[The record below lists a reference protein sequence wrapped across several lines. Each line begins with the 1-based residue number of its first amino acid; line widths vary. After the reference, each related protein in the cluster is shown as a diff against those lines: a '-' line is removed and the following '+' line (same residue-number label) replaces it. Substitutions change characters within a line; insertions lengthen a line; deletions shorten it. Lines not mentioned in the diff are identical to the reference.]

1 MWCCWFVT
9 VAVLLL
15 TSGAHSADEEAID
28 SSRSSRELTQDDFRA
43 VDSEKWRAI
52 EYQVPDNQDWMPAD
66 GSISSSLPTA
76 EEEPVLKRRRPGR
89 KRKRRPQNFDREY
102 QNEDDPYTDRLPA
115 RPRPRRPQRLDQWRD
130 EMLAEEPF
138 RPMRNYNRR
147 RLYPKYEEEAAKTE
161 EKDAYDDESKG
172 EDIELRASQSIQITQ
187 ENDDRKTETVTEK
200 IRDPFTALNQE
211 QTNRRRPYSKRKY
224 ANKDED
230 EEQVQTTD
238 MPDSMSSNSLDL
250 KTLLKQSG
258 GISLSELLQQKNLT
272 LADLLK
278 DDEDDK
284 PKRYNANSNNRRLPP
299 IRKYTKQN
307 EYNDDDSEFTTIKE
321 NLLLQKKRTSANTDN
336 KQNIPLFNSAE
347 PIDITTDHRIFVPS
361 HPKYYTSVD
370 YKPNI
375 KELHID
381 KTTESFSTTT
391 APLSEKTSESFSIIS
406 STVTFSTS
414 ENPTTVRSKNHFK
427 VRPLNTLP
435 PTLAKLK
442 NLAAKTTMKSVVNSE
457 TENYPKL
464 PSIPP
469 KAFKINL
476 NELFGVTKPYIS
488 TQSPTTEGPMK
499 ISVNINQLFQTP
511 EKNEPDSNLVITENN
526 KVKNKYV
533 KEEREKIVAL
543 SAKDE
548 IMEVLSDSTSR
559 ENLTRLLKL
568 RNMTVEELVAQ
579 RERGSSQKHLADI
592 FHNQTK
598 EPEPAEE
605 IVVSQIM
612 KDSPS
617 DYKSSVVDPPSLF
630 ETFPVF
636 KQRPNINIPSDETE
650 YYTSVIE
657 LPSKTRESRQ
667 NQLSTKELDDYNFIG
682 NPLFGTTTAKS
693 NDIYGVWSQ
702 AYTKVNKHNKQPLL
716 EKVMEDELIITD
728 EAQRIEEIENRLAEA
743 VNGAL
748 NIDVNNQKPYIEK
761 LEEENE
767 FFRLPYGVRS
777 AVVASA
783 IIVGISLLVFL
794 TIFIIFKWTQRQR
807 KQLVY
812 GNNFSSSKIKS
823 PILESQYQGRIF
835 ENIVNATLGRK
846 KRINTISTNSEPHSL
861 QDYLWDNDRKPF
873 Q

>member
-1 MWCCWFVT
+1 M
-9 VAVLLL
+9 
-15 TSGAHSADEEAID
+15 
-28 SSRSSRELTQDDFRA
+28 
-43 VDSEKWRAI
+43 
-52 EYQVPDNQDWMPAD
+52 
-66 GSISSSLPTA
+66 PTA

-102 QNEDDPYTDRLPA
+102 QPEDDPYAPA
-115 RPRPRRPQRLDQWRD
+115 RPRPRRPQRLDQRRDEWRD

-147 RLYPKYEEEAAKTE
+147 RLYPKYEEETAKTE
-161 EKDAYDDESKG
+161 DPYGNEDNG
-172 EDIELRASQSIQITQ
+172 EDIQLRASQSIQITKQ
-187 ENDDRKTETVTEK
+187 ENDDRKTETIAEK

-224 ANKDED
+224 PSKHEDED
-230 EEQVQTTD
+230 EVQTTD
-238 MPDSMSSNSLDL
+238 TPDSMSSNSLDL
-250 KTLLKQSG
+250 KALLKQSG
-258 GISLSELLQQKNLT
+258 GISLSELLQQKNLS

-278 DDEDDK
+278 GEQHAISALSSIPETNTRQVNKISHDDDNDDK
-284 PKRYNANSNNRRLPP
+284 PKRYNSNSNNRRLPP
-299 IRKYTKQN
+299 IRKYTKQDD
-307 EYNDDDSEFTTIKE
+307 YSDDDSELTTVKE
-321 NLLLQKKRTSANTDN
+321 NLLLQKKRTPLNTDN
-336 KQNIPLFNSAE
+336 KVNIPLFTSAE
-347 PIDITTDHRIFVPS
+347 AIDVTTEHRIFVPS

-375 KELHID
+375 KELHMD
-381 KTTESFSTTT
+381 KTTESINTTD
-391 APLSEKTSESFSIIS
+391 APPEKTSESFSIIS

-469 KAFKINL
+469 KAFKINI
-476 NELFGVTKPYIS
+476 NELFGVTNTFSNTP
-488 TQSPTTEGPMK
+488 SPTTTEGPMK
-499 ISVNINQLFQTP
+499 ISVNINQLFQTSEKKEP
-511 EKNEPDSNLVITENN
+511 ESNFVQIDN
-526 KVKNKYV
+526 KKDTNKYV
-533 KEEREKIVAL
+533 KDEESERYVPL

-548 IMEVLSDSTSR
+548 IMEILSDSTSR

-598 EPEPAEE
+598 EPEPPAEE
-605 IVVSQIM
+605 MVVAQIM

-617 DYKSSVVDPPSLF
+617 DDKSADVNPSALF
-630 ETFPVF
+630 DTFPVF
-636 KQRPNINIPSDETE
+636 KQRPHINIPSDEAQ

-657 LPSKTRESRQ
+657 IPSKTRESRQ
-667 NQLSTKELDDYNFIG
+667 NQFPVKESDDYNFIG

-693 NDIYGVWSQ
+693 NNIFDKFVPVWSQ
-702 AYTKVNKHNKQPLL
+702 AYTKVNRNNNQQLP
-716 EKVMEDELIITD
+716 EKVMEDELIIRD

-748 NIDVNNQKPYIEK
+748 NIDVNNHKPYIEK
-761 LEEENE
+761 VEEENE

-783 IIVGISLLVFL
+783 VIVGISLLVFL
-794 TIFIIFKWTQRQR
+794 TIFIIFKWTQKQR

-812 GNNFSSSKIKS
+812 SNSFSSFKIKS
-823 PILESQYQGRIF
+823 PILESQYQGRILG
-835 ENIVNATLGRK
+835 NIMNATLGRK
-846 KRINTISTNSEPHSL
+846 KGINTISNSEPQSI